1 MRLRRLHPL
10 LAGLIVVVV
19 LASGSAEAQAPGAQC
34 ETTHLAV
41 VVNLDDEKHAATIAH
56 ARSAVAAGQPRYLHI
71 ARSAAEDHRRASL
84 RGIPKVPGL
93 DLDEYPPAVS
103 AEGGRGADVKAIGRS
118 DNRSAGSK
126 MGRDLA
132 GYCDGQAFILE
143 P

>member
-1 MRLRRLHPL
+1 MRLRRAHPL
-10 LAGLIVVVV
+10 LAGLIVVVS
-19 LASGSAEAQAPGAQC
+19 LAAAPAKAQAPAGC

-41 VVNLDDEKHAATIAH
+41 VVNLDNEKHAATIAH

-71 ARSAAEDHRRASL
+71 ARGAAEDHRRASL
-84 RGIPKVPGL
+84 RGIPKVPGK
-93 DLDEYPPAVS
+93 DLDEYPPAAS
-103 AEGGRGADVKAIGRS
+103 AEGGRGADVMAISRS

-126 MGRDLA
+126 MGRDLT